1 MGLAGRGLPGSL
13 SGGNGTRDWGPTKT
27 DEGGSPVSS
36 TIPATILFLKAVWDS
51 HGDLRVSASPLVGVG
66 GG

>member
-1 MGLAGRGLPGSL
+1 MGLAGRVLPGSL

-27 DEGGSPVSS
+27 NEGGSPISS
-36 TIPATILFLKAVWDS
+36 TIPAMLPFLKAVWDS

-66 GG
+66 DG